1 MITSTSWTCTES
13 HRTDEESDMIHKKG
27 TKHGDP
33 PTSMLSN
40 TVLQK
45 ALEEDIGKGKEE
57 WVYAWVSTI
66 MTFTNMRFADVVLLF
81 ASSKEQL
88 QKMLC
93 DFKRSTEK
101 VWLSIHPG
109 KTKILSNQSS
119 NIGKEIEIEDIIVEI
134 STREESATYLG

>member
-1 MITSTSWTCTES
+1 MIQT
-13 HRTDEESDMIHKKG
+13 KKG

-45 ALEEDIGKGKEE
+45 ALEEDIGKRKEE

-88 QKMLC
+88 QKML
-93 DFKRSTEK
+93 
-101 VWLSIHPG
+101 
-109 KTKILSNQSS
+109 
-119 NIGKEIEIEDIIVEI
+119 
-134 STREESATYLG
+134 